1 MEIGDLPEKEFKVMM
16 LKIIKE
22 LGRRMDGQSEKSDFN
37 KELENKREAPEMKNI
52 ITEMKNTLEGRLPW
66 RSSGSDSMLP
76 LQGAGVHPCLGN

>member
-16 LKIIKE
+16 LKITKD

-37 KELENKREAPEMKNI
+37 KELENKREAQEMKNI

-66 RSSGSDSMLP
+66 QSSS
-76 LQGAGVHPCLGN
+76 

>member
-22 LGRRMDGQSEKSDFN
+22 LERRMDGQSENSDFN

-66 RSSGSDSMLP
+66 QSSG
-76 LQGAGVHPCLGN
+76 

>member
-1 MEIGDLPEKEFKVMM
+1 MEIGDLPEKEFKVMV

-22 LGRRMDGQSEKSDFN
+22 LERSTDGQSEKSDFN

-66 RSSGSDSMLP
+66 QSSG
-76 LQGAGVHPCLGN
+76 

>member
-22 LGRRMDGQSEKSDFN
+22 LERRMDGQSENSDFN

-52 ITEMKNTLEGRLPW
+52 ITEMKNTLKSISSRLNNTEEW
-66 RSSGSDSMLP
+66 I
-76 LQGAGVHPCLGN
+76 

>member
-22 LGRRMDGQSEKSDFN
+22 LERRMDGQSEISDFN

-66 RSSGSDSMLP
+66 QSSG
-76 LQGAGVHPCLGN
+76 

>member
-1 MEIGDLPEKEFKVMM
+1 MEIGDLPEKEFKVMV

-22 LGRRMDGQSEKSDFN
+22 LERRTDGQSEKSDFN

-66 RSSGSDSMLP
+66 QSSG
-76 LQGAGVHPCLGN
+76 

>member
-22 LGRRMDGQSEKSDFN
+22 LERRTDGQSENSDFN
-37 KELENKREAPEMKNI
+37 RELENKREAPEMKNI

-66 RSSGSDSMLP
+66 QSSG
-76 LQGAGVHPCLGN
+76 